1 MIRSL
6 LLSAVCLATLTAFGS
21 AVQAAEVT
29 VPHDAQPES
38 ITVAPDGSLIL
49 GSSSSP
55 KIYRAKKGSSNAGVF
70 IDLSSETPKGTILGV
85 LADAAS
91 NTLWACQINDG
102 PPAPGRKTTLR
113 GFDLKTGVPKFRW
126 PLPGDANLCNDF
138 AVGPDHAL
146 YVTDTLVGKIWRVKR
161 GAKEGELLI
170 EDLALLGIDG
180 ITFLNGT
187 LYVNNVFS
195 DNLYRIPL
203 DATGKAG
210 KPFHI
215 WVDQPMNGPDGMRS
229 ANGRLFVAENGSGR
243 ISMITIH
250 GDKASATKVADGFKM
265 PTAVQPAGDTLWM
278 GDRGG
283 DKAVSVRMPK

>member
-6 LLSAVCLATLTAFGS
+6 HLSAACLSALIVFVSTAR
-21 AVQAAEVT
+21 AAEVT

-49 GSSSSP
+49 GSASSP
-55 KIYRAKKGSSNAGVF
+55 KIYRAKKGESSASVF
-70 IDLSSETPKGTILGV
+70 IDLSSEIPKGTFLGV
-85 LADAAS
+85 LADS
-91 NTLWACQINDG
+91 PTNTLWACQINDG
-102 PPAPGRKTTLR
+102 PPGPGRKSTLR
-113 GFDLKTGVPKFRW
+113 GFDLKTGAPKFRW
-126 PLPGDANLCNDF
+126 ALPGDTNLCNDF

-146 YVTDTLVGKIWRVKR
+146 YVTDTLLGKIWRVKH

-170 EDLALLGIDG
+170 EDRALLGIDG

-187 LYVNNVFS
+187 LYANNVFS

-203 DATGKAG
+203 DASGKAG

-215 WVDQPMNGPDGMRS
+215 WVDQPINGPDGMRS
-229 ANGRLFVAENGSGR
+229 ANGKLFVAENSGGR
-243 ISMITIH
+243 ISMITVH
-250 GDKASATKVADGFKM
+250 GDKASATKVADGFKI
-265 PTAVQPAGDTLWM
+265 PTAVQPSGETLWM

-283 DKAVSVRMPK
+283 DKAVSIPIPK